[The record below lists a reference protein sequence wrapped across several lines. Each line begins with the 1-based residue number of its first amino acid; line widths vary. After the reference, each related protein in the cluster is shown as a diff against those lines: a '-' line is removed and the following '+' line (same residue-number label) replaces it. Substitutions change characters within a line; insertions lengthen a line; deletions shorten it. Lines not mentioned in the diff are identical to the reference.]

1 MWALLQAKPRVK
13 QWHDEG
19 SEQNCFL
26 LLRKTNAQHEANCFR
41 NMDADRLAPKRLLHK
56 SQILHWL
63 RGSGSKG
70 EVFWD
75 LFLFLLLAAASTSV
89 PSHWCEPMCN
99 VFWSPPLLYPLLGRE
114 KKPCTQH
121 HFKAHGCCSASSPH
135 TSGAQPLQG
144 PRAGEL
150 INICELTVP
159 SSFSHVR
166 GIEVFIEHSAH
177 TEEAGRAG
185 GRYRVGAFQT
195 CTFAAI
201 PYWQSHKGPI

>member
-1 MWALLQAKPRVK
+1 MPSMKQIASGTWMQTGWPPRDCCTKAKYCL
-13 QWHDEG
+13 DLEG
-19 SEQNCFL
+19 LEAKERFFGICF
-26 LLRKTNAQHEANCFR
+26 F
-41 NMDADRLAPKRLLHK
+41 
-56 SQILHWL
+56 
-63 RGSGSKG
+63 
-70 EVFWD
+70 
-75 LFLFLLLAAASTSV
+75 FLLLAAASASV
-89 PSHWCEPMCN
+89 LSHWCEPMCN

-114 KKPCTQH
+114 KKPCTQN

-135 TSGAQPLQG
+135 TSGAQPLRG

-177 TEEAGRAG
+177 TEEARRAG